1 MKVGLRVR
9 MVTAQASKKSTC
21 YFLVA
26 AFVLFAIVLPI
37 AEAEE
42 THRVVRHHRV
52 EEQDPAAVDLA
63 NAETAID
70 KHDYATA
77 EPLLKKYLE
86 THADSY
92 SAWYDLGF
100 VYHALDRS
108 EDSIAAYRKS
118 VAAKPDVFESNLN
131 LGLALADSGQPE
143 AEQYLRSAAKLRPA
157 SNPAEGRKRAWMAL
171 ARFLQATKPDDA
183 VAALHEAA
191 VADPKDAE
199 PHLMAGSLLEKL
211 QRPADAEQEY
221 RQAIAVRPD
230 SPDVLI
236 ALTNLYSS
244 QRRFPEAEA
253 QLRRL
258 VALRPNDP
266 GVHLQ
271 FGRMLAIAGKN
282 EQAISELESGLKL
295 DPSDV
300 KAQRDLA
307 DLYSDAG
314 KHEQAQQLYS
324 KLLAANPH
332 DARLHYGFGRA
343 LLKQKRFPEA
353 EQELARAVQLK
364 PDLGEAYGDLAVA
377 ANENKDYAVVIK
389 AADLRSK
396 YLPEIPIGYFLR
408 ATAYDHLR
416 DIKQATKYYHQFLEA
431 AAGKYPEQEWQ
442 ATHRLIALEPKK

>member
-1 MKVGLRVR
+1 MKAGLRVR
-9 MVTAQASKKSTC
+9 MVTTQASKSTS
-21 YFLVA
+21 YFPVA
-26 AFVLFAIVLPI
+26 ALLLLAIVLPL
-37 AEAEE
+37 AEAQE

-86 THADSY
+86 SHADSY

-100 VYHALDRS
+100 LYHATGRS

-143 AEQYLRSAAKLRPA
+143 AEQFLRTAARLKPS
-157 SNPAEGRKRAWMAL
+157 SNPADGRKRAWMAL
-171 ARFLQATKPDDA
+171 ARFLQANKPDDA
-183 VAALHEAA
+183 ISALREAA
-191 VADPKDAE
+191 AVDPKDAE

-211 QRPADAEQEY
+211 QRPTDAEQEY
-221 RQAIAVRPD
+221 RQALAVAPD
-230 SPDVLI
+230 SPDALI
-236 ALTNLYSS
+236 AVTNLYST
-244 QRRFPEAEA
+244 QRRFADAEG

-258 VALRPNDP
+258 VVVRPNDP
-266 GVHLQ
+266 GVHMQ

-282 EQAISELESGLKL
+282 DEAIAELETGLRL
-295 DPSDV
+295 DPSDA

-314 KHEQAQQLYS
+314 KYEQARQMYGA
-324 KLLAANPH
+324 LLTVNPN
-332 DARLHYGFGRA
+332 DASLHYGFGRA
-343 LLKQKRFPEA
+343 LLKQKKFPEA
-353 EQELARAVQLK
+353 QQELIRAVQLK

-377 ANENKDYAVVIK
+377 ANENKDYTVVIK
-389 AADLRSK
+389 ATDLRSK
-396 YLPEIPIGYFLR
+396 YLPDIPISYFLR

-431 AAGKYPEQEWQ
+431 SAGKYPEQEWQ

>member
-9 MVTAQASKKSTC
+9 MGTIQAFKSTS
-21 YFLVA
+21 YFLFVA
-26 AFVLFAIVLPI
+26 VVLFAIVAPT
-37 AEAEE
+37 AETQE

-52 EEQDPAAVDLA
+52 EERDPAAVDLA

-77 EPLLKKYLE
+77 ESLLKKYLDS
-86 THADSY
+86 HAESY

-100 VYHALDRS
+100 VYHSLGRG

-131 LGLALADSGQPE
+131 LGLALADAGQPE
-143 AEQYLRSAAKLRPA
+143 AEQFLRAAGKLKPA
-157 SNPAEGRKRAWMAL
+157 SNPVEGRKRAWIAL
-171 ARFLQATKPDDA
+171 ARFLQPAKPDEA
-183 VAALHEAA
+183 VAALHEASA
-191 VADPKDAE
+191 LDPKDAE

-211 QRPADAEQEY
+211 QRPNDAEQEY
-221 RQAIAVRPD
+221 RQALAVAPD
-230 SPDVLI
+230 STDALI

-244 QRRFPEAEA
+244 QHRFSDAEA
-253 QLRRL
+253 QLRKL
-258 VALRPNDP
+258 VALRPNDA

-282 EQAISELESGLKL
+282 DDAIAELEAGLKL
-295 DPSDV
+295 DPSDD

-307 DLYSDAG
+307 DLYSETG
-314 KHEQAQQLYS
+314 KYDRARQVYS
-324 KLLAANPH
+324 RLLASHPN
-332 DARLHYGFGRA
+332 DAALHQGFGRA

-364 PDLGEAYGDLAVA
+364 PDFGEAYGDLAIA

-396 YLPEIPIGYFLR
+396 YLPDIPISYFLR

>member
-1 MKVGLRVR
+1 MG
-9 MVTAQASKKSTC
+9 TIQASKSTS
-21 YFLVA
+21 YFLFVA
-26 AFVLFAIVLPI
+26 VVLFAIVAPTT
-37 AEAEE
+37 EAQE

-77 EPLLKKYLE
+77 ESLLKKYLDS
-86 THADSY
+86 HAESY

-100 VYHALDRS
+100 VYHSRGRS

-131 LGLALADSGQPE
+131 LGLALADAGQPD
-143 AEQYLRSAAKLRPA
+143 AEQFLRTAAKLKPA
-157 SNPAEGRKRAWMAL
+157 SNPTEGRKRAWMAL
-171 ARFLQATKPDDA
+171 ARFLQAAKPDEA
-183 VAALHEAA
+183 VSALHEASA
-191 VADPKDAE
+191 VDPKDAE

-211 QRPADAEQEY
+211 QRPNEAEQEY
-221 RQAIAVRPD
+221 RQALAVAPD
-230 SPDVLI
+230 SPDALI

-244 QRRFPEAEA
+244 QHRFSDAEA
-253 QLRRL
+253 QLRKL
-258 VALRPNDP
+258 VALRPNDA

-282 EQAISELESGLKL
+282 DDAIAELGAGLKL
-295 DPSDV
+295 DPNDD

-307 DLYSDAG
+307 DLYSETGKYDQARQVYSALLASHPNDAG
-314 KHEQAQQLYS
+314 
-324 KLLAANPH
+324 
-332 DARLHYGFGRA
+332 LHHGFGRA
-343 LLKQKRFPEA
+343 LLKQKKFPEA
-353 EQELARAVQLK
+353 EQELVRAVQLK
-364 PDLGEAYGDLAVA
+364 PDFGEAYGDLAIA
-377 ANENKDYAVVIK
+377 ANENKDYVVVIK

-396 YLPEIPIGYFLR
+396 YLPDIPISYFLR

>member
-1 MKVGLRVR
+1 MKAGLRVR
-9 MVTAQASKKSTC
+9 MGTTEASKSKG
-21 YFLVA
+21 YFLIA
-26 AFVLFAIVLPI
+26 ALMLLAIALPL
-37 AEAEE
+37 AEAQE

-70 KHDYATA
+70 KHDYTTA

-86 THADSY
+86 SHADSY

-100 VYHALDRS
+100 VYHATGRS

-118 VAAKPDVFESNLN
+118 VKAKPDVFESNLN
-131 LGLALADSGQPE
+131 LGLALADSEQPE
-143 AEQYLRSAAKLRPA
+143 AEQFFRAATKLKAA
-157 SNPAEGRKRAWMAL
+157 SNPVEGRKRAWMAL
-171 ARFLQATKPDDA
+171 ARFLQASKPDDA
-183 VAALHEAA
+183 VVALREAA
-191 VADPKDAE
+191 AADPKDAE

-221 RQAIAVRPD
+221 RQALAVAPD
-230 SPDVLI
+230 SPDALI
-236 ALTNLYSS
+236 ALTNLYST
-244 QRRFPEAEA
+244 QRRFADAEA

-258 VALRPNDP
+258 VAVRPNDP
-266 GVHLQ
+266 GVHMQ

-282 EQAISELESGLKL
+282 DEAIAELETGLRL
-295 DPSDV
+295 DPNDA

-314 KHEQAQQLYS
+314 KYEQARQMYGA
-324 KLLAANPH
+324 LLAVNPN
-332 DARLHYGFGRA
+332 DAGLHYGFGRA
-343 LLKQKRFPEA
+343 LLKQKKFPEA
-353 EQELARAVQLK
+353 QQELVRAVQLK

-377 ANENKDYAVVIK
+377 ANENKEYAVVIR

-396 YLPEIPIGYFLR
+396 YLPDIPISYFLR

-416 DIKQATKYYHQFLEA
+416 DVKQATKYYHQFLEA